1 MLISIALSA
10 LCSMLEAT
18 LLSTPLSFITG
29 LEEQGVKGAARLKK
43 LKQNTDRPISAILCL
58 NTIANTVGASIVGSL
73 VYEVYGDALVGAFST
88 VFTLMILFFSEII
101 PKTIGTSYWRSL
113 ALPASSI
120 ISGMIFITYPLV
132 WILEKFTKLISSRS
146 EQVSVSRE
154 DISAMV
160 SVATEEEEI
169 EKEEKKMI
177 QNILKLDEVTAHEI
191 MTPSVVV
198 EMVPGNMTIREFYES
213 ENTHSRILIYDE
225 ENDEYVTGY
234 VLRQEVL
241 EKMAEDKFDV
251 TLDDIIRP
259 IMTFREEDSV
269 SDIWETLLEKKEL
282 LFSMGVDKVE
292 VLDFTRD
299 FSTMTTKEYLLM
311 LIEKYGAK
319 TILIGYDNRMGC
331 DAKCADEVAAVAEG
345 LGLEVVRSVMIPS
358 AGGIAVSST
367 KIRQRIEEGD
377 MDAAASMLGYDYSLH
392 GVVVAGNRLGS
403 TIGFPTAN
411 MQLYEQLKLIP
422 GNGVY
427 FVKVQTLGRCFHG
440 MCNVGFRPTVGSGGS
455 RTMETH
461 IFDFE
466 EDIYGLD
473 IEVTFLRKI
482 RDEIRFDS
490 LEELALQLE
499 KDRGSCMDL
508 I

>member
-113 ALPASSI
+113 ALPASAI

-259 IMTFREEDSV
+259 IMTFGEEESV
-269 SDIWETLLEKKEL
+269 SDIWEKFLEKKEHISAIL
-282 LFSMGVDKVE
+282 DEYGSLRGIVTMEDVIETMLGHEIVD
-292 VLDFTRD
+292 
-299 FSTMTTKEYLLM
+299 
-311 LIEKYGAK
+311 EK
-319 TILIGYDNRMGC
+319 
-331 DAKCADEVAAVAEG
+331 DEVVDMQEYAKEQWEKAQKDIVKAE
-345 LGLEVVRSVMIPS
+345 
-358 AGGIAVSST
+358 
-367 KIRQRIEEGD
+367 
-377 MDAAASMLGYDYSLH
+377 
-392 GVVVAGNRLGS
+392 
-403 TIGFPTAN
+403 
-411 MQLYEQLKLIP
+411 
-422 GNGVY
+422 
-427 FVKVQTLGRCFHG
+427 
-440 MCNVGFRPTVGSGGS
+440 
-455 RTMETH
+455 
-461 IFDFE
+461 
-466 EDIYGLD
+466 
-473 IEVTFLRKI
+473 
-482 RDEIRFDS
+482 
-490 LEELALQLE
+490 
-499 KDRGSCMDL
+499 
-508 I
+508 